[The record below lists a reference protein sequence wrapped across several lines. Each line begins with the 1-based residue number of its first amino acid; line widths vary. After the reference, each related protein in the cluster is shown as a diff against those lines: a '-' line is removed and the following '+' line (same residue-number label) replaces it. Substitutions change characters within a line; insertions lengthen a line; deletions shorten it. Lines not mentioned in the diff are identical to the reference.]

1 MWGRRRSRFCW
12 EAFIAHEKASCLL
25 KSYLQSSARLEG
37 RRGSLGPHRAGD
49 CRVGRARRTR
59 TVYWL
64 SQGPQSPGGKGFFC
78 ISRRFHPW
86 SPQTASPGRCL
97 CERLSLCPFVV
108 SFPVPCPAIP
118 PAAYGGSRESPVPSQ
133 CPFEVTVPEPHSFH
147 PWEIVTNLS
156 SFPISCGAGD
166 RPEGHCWP

>member
-64 SQGPQSPGGKGFFC
+64 SQGPQSTWWEGVFLYFKA
-78 ISRRFHPW
+78 ISSMEPTDCFPR
-86 SPQTASPGRCL
+86 
-97 CERLSLCPFVV
+97 EVFV
-108 SFPVPCPAIP
+108 
-118 PAAYGGSRESPVPSQ
+118 
-133 CPFEVTVPEPHSFH
+133 
-147 PWEIVTNLS
+147 
-156 SFPISCGAGD
+156 
-166 RPEGHCWP
+166 